1 MTLNDLVNMQFYAL
15 AVMAIFFLPASV
27 GAPAHAQVTTA
38 SAVATAAEDEPSP
51 AKVALAKEATHSY
64 TVSMTAYN
72 AVPAQTDGDPHITAS
87 GAWTNPEVVAARSQD
102 FGEELPF
109 GTVIKVERAAADS
122 PRCQFGKVEH
132 LIGYRVIADTMHS
145 RWTNKI
151 DILLDQTDTVAVE
164 GHQVNPGRAF
174 GVCNGV
180 TITVVGHID
189 INDMPATQEEL
200 RAMFEEP
207 VLARK

>member
-1 MTLNDLVNMQFYAL
+1 MQFYAL

-27 GAPAHAQVTTA
+27 GAPAHAQVTSA
-38 SAVATAAEDEPSP
+38 PAVATASEDDPSP
-51 AKVALAKEATHSY
+51 SKVALAKAEATQSY

-102 FGEELPF
+102 FGTELPF
-109 GTVIKVERAAADS
+109 GTVIKVERAAADT
-122 PRCQFGKVEH
+122 PRCQFGKVDH

-151 DILLDQTDTVAVE
+151 DILLDQTDTVLVD
-164 GHQVNPGRAF
+164 GHAVNPARAI
-174 GVCNGV
+174 GVCGGV

-189 INDMPATQEEL
+189 INDMPETQEEL
-200 RAMFEEP
+200 RLMFEEP

>member
-1 MTLNDLVNMQFYAL
+1 MQFYAL

-27 GAPAHAQVTTA
+27 GAPAHAQVTSA
-38 SAVATAAEDEPSP
+38 SAVATASEDDPSP
-51 AKVALAKEATHSY
+51 RKVALAKAEATQSY

-109 GTVIKVERAAADS
+109 GTVIKVERAAVDT
-122 PRCQFGKVEH
+122 PRCQFSKVDH

-145 RWTNKI
+145 RWSNKI
-151 DILLDQTDTVAVE
+151 DILLDQTDTVLVDGRE
-164 GHQVNPGRAF
+164 VNPARAI
-174 GVCNGV
+174 GVCGGV

-189 INDMPATQEEL
+189 INDMPETQEEL

>member
-1 MTLNDLVNMQFYAL
+1 MQFL
-15 AVMAIFFLPASV
+15 IPAVIGIFFLPGNV

-38 SAVATAAEDEPSP
+38 SADATAAEADPSYT
-51 AKVALAKEATHSY
+51 KVALAPAEAAQSY
-64 TVSMTAYN
+64 QVTMTAYN
-72 AVPAQTDGDPHITAS
+72 AVPAQTDSDPFVTAS
-87 GAWTNPEVVAARSQD
+87 GVRTNPETIAARSRD
-102 FGEELPF
+102 LGAELPF

-145 RWTNKI
+145 RWTKKI

-164 GHQVNPGRAF
+164 GREVNPARAI
-174 GVCNGV
+174 GVCGEV
-180 TITVVGHID
+180 TITVVGKID
-189 INDMPATQEEL
+189 VKDIPATQEEL
-200 RAMFEEP
+200 RQMFEEP